1 MTARLTTSA
10 RLLVSAALALLPVLV
25 DGAEAAPAPRS
36 APAKAKAV
44 QLTAPLAENVR
55 AYDRSSDDGTTIV
68 LEWARPDTQIEGA
81 FYVIEIARSPED
93 FQTGNFRTQIVRP
106 SKGTLKS
113 ARPKYFGS
121 SQKNRHLYFAEISP
135 AKLFLPFRLTPARV
149 REFLVEKALTDVMAA
164 RALAILADARPEDQ
178 LTAGEKADRE
188 WLARVEESLS
198 TRERLKGSLRK
209 GLLSQ
214 EDFDRA
220 AKVLQD
226 PRPEGQLSEPEKTDR
241 GWVKALERSLS
252 RRDRLEK
259 SQKQGAMTRAQLDRS
274 IEVLGNEKPD
284 AQLTPGE
291 RSDRKWLA
299 RLEAYLGKKE
309 QEAEEARGD
318 EIDSADCYFR
328 LAISA
333 GRGGRKATAY
343 VTRDGEPLVLRAGA
357 SANFFKNFKLN
368 NLIFALAFSGIVLA
382 FIQIARRNPNL
393 FIRKIPGLEA
403 VEEAIGRATEMGRS
417 VYFVHGLAPVGH
429 LATIAALN
437 ILARVA
443 RRAAEYDTRVRVMNS
458 NPIVTAV
465 SQEVVQQAY
474 TEAGRPDAYNPD
486 DVSLVAYDQFS
497 YVAAVSG
504 MMVRE
509 QPAAVF
515 LLGYFYAESLLLA
528 ETGASTGAIQVAGT
542 DAYTQLPFFVTT
554 CDYTLIGEE
563 LYAASA
569 YLSREPRLLGSLRG
583 QDIGKA
589 FLMLT
594 IVGVAVALTIG
605 AVLGADLTWLSGLFK
620 AY

>member
-1 MTARLTTSA
+1 LRCLLRPPG
-10 RLLVSAALALLPVLV
+10 RLLVSAAFALLS
-25 DGAEAAPAPRS
+25 APANGATAPATTS
-36 APAKAKAV
+36 APAKGGEV
-44 QLTAPLAENVR
+44 PLTAPPADAVR
-55 AYDRSSDDGTTIV
+55 AYDRPSDDGTTIV
-68 LEWARPDTQIEGA
+68 LEWPRPDAQAEGA
-81 FYVIEIARSPED
+81 FYVVEVARSPDGFRAGE
-93 FQTGNFRTQIVRP
+93 FRTHIVRP

-121 SQKNRHLYFAEISP
+121 SGKNRGLYFAEINP
-135 AKLFLPFRLTPARV
+135 AKLFTSSALTPARAK
-149 REFLVEKALTDVMAA
+149 ELLAEGALTETVTA
-164 RALAILADARPEDQ
+164 RALAILADLRPEEQ
-178 LTAGEKADRE
+178 RTPEEKADRE
-188 WLARVEESLS
+188 WLTSLEAS
-198 TRERLKGSLRK
+198 VSKRERMKQFLKE
-209 GLLSQ
+209 GLVSQ
-214 EDFDRA
+214 GDFDRA
-220 AKVLQD
+220 VKVLENLKPD
-226 PRPEGQLSEPEKTDR
+226 DRLDNGEKADR
-241 GWVKALERSLS
+241 AWLKALETSLS
-252 RRDRLEK
+252 RRSRLEK
-259 SQKQGAMTRAQLDRS
+259 FLKEQVVTQRGFDRAMGALKNKLPD
-274 IEVLGNEKPD
+274 EK
-284 AQLTPGE
+284 LSRKE
-291 RSDRKWLA
+291 KSDRRWLA
-299 RLEAYLGKKE
+299 RLEVYLREKE
-309 QEAEEARGD
+309 QEAEEARRA
-318 EIDSADCYFR
+318 ELNSAEWYFR
-328 LAISA
+328 LAVSA
-333 GRGGRKATAY
+333 GRGTER
-343 VTRDGEPLVLRAGA
+343 VTRYAGRDGQPLVLAARARP
-357 SANFFKNFKLN
+357 NLFKLFKLN
-368 NLIFALAFSGIVLA
+368 NLIFALAFSSVVLVL
-382 FIQIARRNPNL
+382 IQVARRNPNL

-417 VYFVHGLAPVGH
+417 VYFVHGLEPVGH

-443 RRAAEYDTRVRVMNS
+443 RRAAEYDIRIRVMN
-458 NPIVTAV
+458 NRPIVTAV

-583 QDIGKA
+583 QDVGKA
-589 FLMLT
+589 FLILT
-594 IVGVAVALTIG
+594 IVGVAVALTVGIS
-605 AVLGADLTWLSGLFK
+605 LGADLNWLHDLFE